1 MFGNWKQKRKKI
13 PASIICARSPSE
25 KHSIRRGQ
33 FVNHEEDLLQGRM
46 EQSLIDSS
54 ELSAPLNGLYQYAI
68 KNVYQARE
76 VIEVEA
82 MGYKVLGELIDF
94 FMEWVNH
101 PSSGQS
107 QKIAIMLQGTDVPQN
122 NGGEAARLAHML
134 DYISGMTDSFALET
148 YRKLTGIL

>member
-1 MFGNWKQKRKKI
+1 
-13 PASIICARSPSE
+13 
-25 KHSIRRGQ
+25 
-33 FVNHEEDLLQGRM
+33 
-46 EQSLIDSS
+46 
-54 ELSAPLNGLYQYAI
+54 
-68 KNVYQARE
+68 
-76 VIEVEA
+76 

>member
-1 MFGNWKQKRKKI
+1 MK
-13 PASIICARSPSE
+13 
-25 KHSIRRGQ
+25 
-33 FVNHEEDLLQGRM
+33 HEEELLQGSM
-46 EQSLIDSS
+46 DQSLIDRS
-54 ELSAPLNGLYQYAI
+54 ELAAPLNGLYQYAI
-68 KNVYQARE
+68 ENVYQARE

-107 QKIAIMLQGTDVPQN
+107 KKVAIMLQGTGLPKDDE
-122 NGGEAARLAHML
+122 GKDARLAHML

>member
-1 MFGNWKQKRKKI
+1 M
-13 PASIICARSPSE
+13 
-25 KHSIRRGQ
+25 
-33 FVNHEEDLLQGRM
+33 
-46 EQSLIDSS
+46 
-54 ELSAPLNGLYQYAI
+54 YQYAI

-107 QKIAIMLQGTDVPQN
+107 KKIAIMLQGTGVPRN
-122 NGGEAARLAHML
+122 NGGRAARLAHML